1 MRRSRSSSSFVQI
14 NLLLMVFNLIPIP
27 PLDGSKVL
35 FAFMDR
41 RTEYQI
47 RPFLEQY
54 GFFILL
60 AILFFP
66 PGNSIGGA
74 DHQPDP
80 RCALQPPGGRLGP
93 ASSGRT
99 CGRA

>member
-1 MRRSRSSSSFVQI
+1 MI
-14 NLLLMVFNLIPIP
+14 FNLIPIP

-35 FAFMDR
+35 FAFLDR

-60 AILFFP
+60 AVLFFP
-66 PGNSIGGA
+66 PGNSIGG
-74 DHQPDP
+74 QIISPIIEWL
-80 RCALQPPGGRLGP
+80 LQPPGGRLGP

>member
-1 MRRSRSSSSFVQI
+1 VHNPDLATQLPLIVLQVLDLFVEI

-35 FAFMDR
+35 FAFLDR
-41 RTEYQI
+41 RTEYQV

-60 AILFFP
+60 AVLIFP
-66 PGNSIGGA
+66 PGNSIGS
-74 DHQPDP
+74 QIISPII
-80 RCALQPPGGRLGP
+80 
-93 ASSGRT
+93 SGIFNFLV
-99 CGRA
+99 GV